1 MRIKLSELR
10 RIIRET
16 LAAEAT
22 DVEESPFSWKVAKA
36 AEDDE
41 ESVDIGGKKYPVT
54 MSKEK
59 AKKITGKNQDKY

>member
-1 MRIKLSELR
+1 MRIRLSELR

-16 LAAEAT
+16 IAEDAS
-22 DVEESPFSWKVAKA
+22 DVDESPFAFKVAKA
-36 AEDDE
+36 AEDGE

-59 AKKITGKNQDKY
+59 AKKITGKKQDK